1 MIRASAKNFYYV
13 SVLSSPNEYESFIK
27 SESEARKKDTYLIKG
42 QTLFGSLLLVFL
54 SLKFLKERLSKR
66 LFLTWRRL

>member
-27 SESEARKKDTYLIKG
+27 EFEENQVYLHM
-42 QTLFGSLLLVFL
+42 QLD
-54 SLKFLKERLSKR
+54 
-66 LFLTWRRL
+66 